1 MSLNRANPTTSMKWR
16 TQIRQNLLVFQV
28 SSILLQRHN
37 WVSLLQKLNLSS
49 KLTPSIFNQILH
61 KTQTNPQISLLFFNW
76 VQTNLK
82 LKPDLRSQCH
92 IINICVNSGL
102 TLPVRPIMDSLVKT
116 HPVSVLGGAMIDSCR
131 GKSLKSGALSFVLE
145 CYSHKGLFME
155 SLEIF
160 LKMRGNGF
168 IASGTACNAIL
179 DVLQRENKIKLAW
192 RFYCAMI
199 KDGVLPDKLTW
210 SLIAQ
215 ILCKDGNFERI
226 VKFLDMGVYNSVLYN
241 GVIDRYSKIGDFEAA
256 FERLNQMCERK
267 LDPGFST
274 YSSILDGAC
283 KHGNEEVIERVMDIM
298 AEKGLLPKCP
308 LSQCDLVIQKF
319 SDLCKMDVATMFFKR
334 ACDEKIGLQDATYG
348 CMLKALSKEERVKEA
363 IALYHSISEKGIRV
377 KDSTYH
383 AFLDLLCEDQY
394 EEGYEI
400 LGDMMRR
407 GFRPGT
413 TGLSKFISL
422 LSRKRRW
429 REVEDLLDVVLEKG
443 LLPDS
448 SCCCSLVEH
457 YCSRRQFDKAV
468 ALHNKMEKLQ
478 ASLDVATYNIL
489 LAGLAK
495 NGRIEEVVRV
505 FEYMEGLKLL
515 ISRFLTSTNPPRPYS
530 LLIFFDAEQ
539 FHSKPELHLQDL
551 YTQYSLVSSSFIANN
566 DVSASSSLFFCDIEF
581 KESQNSFSLFGVN
594 SLPHIRLVSPN
605 VKNLQDSEV
614 MDQGDFS
621 LMAESMAEFVESR
634 TKLNV
639 GPIHRPPILSKNQI
653 TFLIVIVLIWV
664 RFFIKNVA
672 TKDTILHDW
681 RVWLLGAVFVYF
693 FSVSGGMFNIIRKMP
708 IFLVDRNDPSKLVF
722 FHQGSG
728 MQLGGEGFA
737 VGFLYTTVGLL
748 LSVVTHVLVR
758 VNNRSAQQVV
768 MGVAL
773 VVSFWAVKKVVSL
786 DSWKTGYGVHAFWPT
801 SWR

>member
-1 MSLNRANPTTSMKWR
+1 MSLNRANPITTSMKWR
-16 TQIRQNLLVFQV
+16 TQIRQNLLVFQI

-37 WVSLLQKLNLSS
+37 WVSLLQNLNLST
-49 KLTPSIFNQILH
+49 KLTPSLFNQILH
-61 KTQTNPQISLLFFNW
+61 KTQTNPQISLHFFNW

-116 HPVSVLGGAMIDSCR
+116 HPASVLGEAMIDSCR

-210 SLIAQ
+210 SLMAQ

-226 VKFLDMGVYNSVLYN
+226 VKFLDMGIYNSVLYN
-241 GVIDRYSKIGDFEAA
+241 GVIDRCSKRGDFEAA

-274 YSSILDGAC
+274 YSAILDGAC

-319 SDLCKMDVATMFFKR
+319 SDLCRMNVATMFFKR

-363 IALYHSISEKGIRV
+363 ISLYHSISEKEIRV

-394 EEGYEI
+394 EQGYEI

-457 YCSRRQFDKAV
+457 YCSRRQIDKAV
-468 ALHNKMEKLQ
+468 ALHNKMEKVQ

-489 LAGLAK
+489 LNGLAK

-505 FEYMEGLKLL
+505 FDYMEGLKL
-515 ISRFLTSTNPPRPYS
+515 
-530 LLIFFDAEQ
+530 
-539 FHSKPELHLQDL
+539 
-551 YTQYSLVSSSFIANN
+551 
-566 DVSASSSLFFCDIEF
+566 
-581 KESQNSFSLFGVN
+581 VN
-594 SLPHIRLVSPN
+594 SESFTITIRGLCHA
-605 VKNLQDSEV
+605 KE
-614 MDQGDFS
+614 MRKA
-621 LMAESMAEFVESR
+621 M
-634 TKLNV
+634 K
-639 GPIHRPPILSKNQI
+639 
-653 TFLIVIVLIWV
+653 
-664 RFFIKNVA
+664 
-672 TKDTILHDW
+672 LHDKMLDMGLKPDTAAYK
-681 RVWLLGAVFVYF
+681 RLILE
-693 FSVSGGMFNIIRKMP
+693 FN
-708 IFLVDRNDPSKLVF
+708 
-722 FHQGSG
+722 H
-728 MQLGGEGFA
+728 
-737 VGFLYTTVGLL
+737 
-748 LSVVTHVLVR
+748 
-758 VNNRSAQQVV
+758 
-768 MGVAL
+768 
-773 VVSFWAVKKVVSL
+773 
-786 DSWKTGYGVHAFWPT
+786 
-801 SWR
+801 